1 MYYRMFCSEWQI
13 LSENERLTRSSMEN
27 FGEFVVNH
35 WILWILFFGLAA
47 LLIGSIISSNI
58 GGGIKVNTAQ
68 AVQVVN
74 QKKGVFLDTRAKADF
89 DKEHIADSINMPLS
103 GFTAGT
109 ASMKDKTKPVI
120 IVPAMG
126 QNTSI
131 VVKQLQTDGVPAI
144 YILKGGLNTWKEAK
158 LPLFS

>member
-1 MYYRMFCSEWQI
+1 
-13 LSENERLTRSSMEN
+13 MEN

-35 WILWILFFGLAA
+35 WILWILFFGLLA
-47 LLIGSIISSNI
+47 LLVGRTISSNI

-68 AVQVVN
+68 AIQVVN
-74 QKKGVFLDTRAKADF
+74 QKKGVFLDTRAKVEF
-89 DKEHIADSINMPLS
+89 EKEHIADSINMPLS

-109 ASMKDKTKPVI
+109 ASMKNTSHPVI
-120 IVPAMG
+120 IVPTMG

-131 VVKQLQTDGVPAI
+131 VVKQLQTDGVSDI